1 MERAAWCAAAVAL
14 AMVFS
19 APCFAISI
27 EVETTTAYLDECAC
41 QVRCA
46 GDELK
51 AGSTTLVRSWDGKRR
66 EKGLAL
72 EKFGNRIN
80 ASAERLNDLSER
92 LHNGGFR
99 TGETPETVLRAA
111 GDRIHEF
118 GREVVIRPEAQCK
131 MAGRELLR
139 LGSWLV
145 EKSGAIQDEITSF
158 EAAEAERARIAK
170 LELERIKASCKP
182 EEKQVVI
189 HKVQSGDTLSK
200 IARKYYRN
208 FTLWKQIYQANRDQL
223 ANPSSLEVGQEL
235 VIP

>member
-1 MERAAWCAAAVAL
+1 
-14 AMVFS
+14 MVFP

-41 QVRCA
+41 RVRFA
-46 GDELK
+46 GEGLR
-51 AGSTTLVRSWDGKRR
+51 AGSTALVRSWDSKRH

-72 EKFGNRIN
+72 EKIGSRMN

-92 LHNGGFR
+92 LHREGFR
-99 TGETPETVLRAA
+99 GAETPETVLRGT
-111 GDRIHEF
+111 GDRIREF

-131 MAGRELLR
+131 MAGRELLE
-139 LGSWLV
+139 LGSWIV
-145 EKSGAIQDEITSF
+145 KRSGLIRDEITSF
-158 EAAEAERARIAK
+158 KAAEAERERIAK

-182 EEKQVVI
+182 EEKQVVL

-200 IARKYYRN
+200 IARKYYRD